1 MKNITELVPQFK
13 PVSIADDS
21 NKQQQKEQV
30 AEIVNK
36 LFKQLKAACPA
47 MFHTLNN
54 NDENSIKRQWIIGF
68 IENGINPAM
77 INAGMRIARQQ
88 SNPFMPSVG
97 QFIGWCEKG
106 LAEQYGLPTAESLT
120 KAVIEFGKYKGFDDF
135 CYYDYGSDA
144 NYWLINDLHR
154 IMQDENLGIEK
165 LQLRAEKMIAEMA
178 KKIMKGYVIPTPNKA
193 LPKKIE
199 ERPLSNEMQLSKLE
213 EIKRRFGFSYAKA
226 AS

>member
-47 MFHTLNN
+47 MFHTLNH
-54 NDENSIKRQWIIGF
+54 NDENSTKRQWIIGF
-68 IENGINPAM
+68 IENGIKPAM

-106 LAEQYGLPTAESLT
+106 LTEQYGLPTAECLT

-135 CYYDYGSDA
+135 CDYDYGSDA

-193 LPKKIE
+193 LPKKVE
-199 ERPLSNEMQLSKLE
+199 ERPLSNEIQLSKLE
-213 EIKRRFGFSYAKA
+213 EIKQKFGFGHVTS
-226 AS
+226 S